1 MVVSDV
7 RSFRPSRTEPSG
19 AWGFD
24 AFFAEY
30 EPRVRRALV
39 ATYGAE
45 RGREAAA
52 EAFAWAWE
60 HRSSLSGIDRPVGYL
75 YRVGQSKS
83 RPRRLRRL
91 YDRPLWPDVMV
102 EPELA
107 AGLAQ
112 LSERQRVIV
121 VLVHGFDWTVSE
133 VAELLNLKVSSVNTH
148 LNRGLKKLRSR
159 LEDGFGAR
167 TG

>member
-159 LEDGFGAR
+159 LEDGFGAP

>member
-1 MVVSDV
+1 MVVCYV
-7 RSFRPSRTEPSG
+7 RSFRPAPGEQSEAG
-19 AWGFD
+19 DFD
-24 AFFAEY
+24 AFFAAY
-30 EPRVRRALV
+30 EPQVRRALV

-60 HRSSLSGIDRPVGYL
+60 HRDTLAGIDRPVGYL

-83 RPRRLRRL
+83 RPRRIRRL
-91 YDRPLWPDVMV
+91 YDRPLWPDVAV

-107 AGLAQ
+107 AELAR

-121 VLVHGFDWTVSE
+121 VLVHGYDWTLSE
-133 VAELLNLKVSSVNTH
+133 VAELLNLNVSTVNTH
-148 LNRGLKKLRSR
+148 LNRGLKKLRSQ
-159 LEDGFGAR
+159 LEDRLDAR
-167 TG
+167 AG

>member
-1 MVVSDV
+1 V
-7 RSFRPSRTEPSG
+7 RSIG
-19 AWGFD
+19 ASPADQCVDVEFA
-24 AFFAEY
+24 AFFAAH

-39 ATYGAE
+39 ATYGPE

-60 HRSSLSGIDRPVGYL
+60 HPDRLAAIERPVGYL

-83 RPRRLRRL
+83 RPRRQRFLHQ
-91 YDRPLWPDVMV
+91 PPVWTDVLV

-107 AGLAQ
+107 AGLAR

-121 VLVHGFDWTVSE
+121 VLVHGFDWTLSE
-133 VAELLNLKVSSVNTH
+133 VGDLLELNVSTVKTH
-148 LNRGLKKLRSR
+148 LERGLSKLRSQ
-159 LEDGFGAR
+159 LKVGP
-167 TG
+167 